1 MKHTDGIEIEIGM
14 RIGGGEGDIDLGSWG
29 WEEEANGR
37 PVFRIG
43 LSWGRGGGR
52 EGGNTIPQ
60 NI

>member
-43 LSWGRGGGR
+43 LSWGEGRG
-52 EGGNTIPQ
+52 
-60 NI
+60 